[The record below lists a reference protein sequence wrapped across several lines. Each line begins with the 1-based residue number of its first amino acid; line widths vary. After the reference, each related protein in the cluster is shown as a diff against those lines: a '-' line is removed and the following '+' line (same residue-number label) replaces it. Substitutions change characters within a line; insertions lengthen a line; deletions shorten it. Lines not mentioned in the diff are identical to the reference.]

1 MQGPFAGPATQLYN
15 KEQGDWFKGDGSGA
29 PRKQD
34 LSEMAWAYG
43 FNQAFNPQ
51 QFQQSQ
57 LASYYA
63 DPRINQLY
71 DQQQGALGAMGG
83 AMDKFGAAARGFNQ
97 YAQGFLGNQSD
108 PRSAMGQLWGQAQG
122 QGPSYAQQYGA
133 AQAQQ
138 AQGDIARQAAMG
150 ARGGMSA
157 ADRRAAIMQSSNVGA
172 NMAAQIAAARVQE
185 RQQAMQQYLNAQA
198 MQAQVRGQ
206 GVDAMG
212 NLATGRINQVG
223 AYNQPMSSAQVGY
236 GGGVQAGQADF
247 AQSTAAQQPFIT
259 KQ

>member
-1 MQGPFAGPATQLYN
+1 MQGPFADLATQLYN

-34 LSEMAWAYG
+34 LSEMGWAYG

-57 LASYYA
+57 LDSYYA

-83 AMDKFGAAARGFNQ
+83 AMDEFGEAARGFNQ
-97 YAQGFLGNQSD
+97 YAQGFLGED
-108 PRSAMGQLWGQAQG
+108 MGALRGQAYG

-138 AQGDIARQAAMG
+138 AQGDIAKQAAMG

-247 AQSTAAQQPFIT
+247 AQSTAAQQPFIE